1 MILLGELQCP
11 KVPMVATGKQQ
22 IQKFIQIIMGW
33 KDLREILIKKNWSKK
48 SNQQK
53 AEAELIIKSS
63 L

>member
-53 AEAELIIKSS
+53 E
-63 L
+63 